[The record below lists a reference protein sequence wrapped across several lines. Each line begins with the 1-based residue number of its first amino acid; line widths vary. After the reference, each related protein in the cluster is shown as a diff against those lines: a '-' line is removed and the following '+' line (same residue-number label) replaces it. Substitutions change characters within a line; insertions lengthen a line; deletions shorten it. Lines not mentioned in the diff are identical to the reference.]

1 MDKAVIRR
9 PISGKV
15 GYRRPLSVGKAVIG
29 RPVTVDKAVVCRSV
43 TVDKGTSSSSLFAQ
57 CLNMLLIFNLC
68 KSEYFP
74 TRIVGK
80 RSVYVIFYIFD
91 IHALQGVK

>member
-1 MDKAVIRR
+1 VDKAVIRR

-15 GYRRPLSVGKAVIG
+15 RYRRPLSVGKAVIG

-43 TVDKGTSSSSLFAQ
+43 TVDKGTSSSSFAQ

-80 RSVYVIFYIFD
+80 RPVYVIFYIFD